1 MEGRA
6 MFLWAAILAFILVVW
21 FHHRINLLEE
31 SGRKDQLSYYFYR
44 NSVEVLLSFL
54 VVTLAYG
61 VLLVVAIYFSDSF
74 SVRSLVGLE
83 TTLEHVKASFSRL
96 KLGPVGVFVVLLAL
110 FGLGMLRF
118 PAEKSKR
125 LRDGFKK
132 YRTVTRRIYILLALL
147 CSFTLFGSLPGD
159 PTSHL
164 RLQIKSVRDGYAS
177 LREEVRESITQRVAD
192 DLVQKTVEAL
202 PPSYQ
207 GALASAGPVVEQS
220 AALRDRYAW
229 AKAEYGIR
237 SDKAERMVAFAEERS
252 GQATRERSSAEAST
266 RSASKPAGESVP
278 EEASFDKVQSAR
290 NRFHSQ
296 TPPKSSKMRALL
308 KMPGAKEVIA
318 QIPKILTGGAKQVLA
333 RELVAEYPILGPVL
347 DSLVKT
353 ADDAFEKRLGDR
365 VERVARSL
373 AKDPS
378 SSGGAAEEASAGLVR
393 DAKIAITPEIA
404 KAAEDRAQELQGS
417 LAAVKEASA
426 DLESGIRRAE
436 EKRIDRWIADLRSPK
451 EEVRE
456 KAVGELVKRSNNM
469 SRAHVEK
476 LRRLARGGGPEWSRH
491 LSREGHCDWYEKT
504 SARYYAGTVLTQV
517 TSPYMTD
524 AILREAKNARDK
536 GKDTYKVTDPGWI

>member
-1 MEGRA
+1 

-21 FHHRINLLEE
+21 FHHRINLLEK

-83 TTLEHVKASFSRL
+83 KTLEHIKASFSRL

-125 LRDGFKK
+125 LRDGFEK
-132 YRTVTRRIYILLALL
+132 YKMVTRRIYILLALL

-177 LREEVRESITQRVAD
+177 LREEVRKSIAQRVAD

-207 GALASAGPVVEQS
+207 GALASAGPVEQS

-229 AKAEYGIR
+229 AKAEYGL
-237 SDKAERMVAFAEERS
+237 SNDKAGRIVALAGERPA
-252 GQATRERSSAEAST
+252 QATRKRSDTEAST
-266 RSASKPAGESVP
+266 RSASKPAEESVP

-290 NRFHSQ
+290 NLFHRQ
-296 TPPKSSKMRALL
+296 APPTLSKMRALL

-333 RELVAEYPILGPVL
+333 RELIAEYPILEPLL

-353 ADDAFEKRLGDR
+353 ADDAFEKRLGDK

-404 KAAEDRAQELQGS
+404 KAAEDRAQEFQES

-456 KAVGELVKRSNNM
+456 KAVGELVKRSDNM

-476 LRRLARGGGPEWSRH
+476 LRRLARGGGPEWSKH

-517 TSPYMTD
+517 KNPYMTD
-524 AILREAKNARDK
+524 AILREAENARDK